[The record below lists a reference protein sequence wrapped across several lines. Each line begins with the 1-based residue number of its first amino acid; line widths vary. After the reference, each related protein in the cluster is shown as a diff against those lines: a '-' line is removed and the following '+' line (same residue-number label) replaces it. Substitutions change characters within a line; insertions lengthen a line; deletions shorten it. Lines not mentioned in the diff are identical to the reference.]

1 MSTTKRDAASAD
13 SLLIESYKISMDALA
28 AYLGEAY
35 EIVLHDLQN
44 LDHSIIKIVNGFHS
58 GRTEGSPIT
67 DFALSMLE
75 KSCGGG
81 KQPYLVYHSKSK
93 YGKPVK
99 SATIVIDGQNNEPI
113 AMLCINLYLD
123 SPIYSFLQNIS
134 AGSGTEYANENFTR
148 NSDELIIN
156 ALNEAKSRINAD
168 KTISL
173 SLKNKAIINHLCI
186 QGIFKLKSAI
196 KIVADDLGISPNTVY
211 LHIRAMKQ
219 EQNGAL

>member
-1 MSTTKRDAASAD
+1 
-13 SLLIESYKISMDALA
+13 MDALA

-44 LDHSIIKIVNGFHS
+44 LDHSIIKILNGFHS

-67 DFALSMLE
+67 DLALSMLE
-75 KSCGGG
+75 KSCGSG

-99 SATIVIDGQNNEPI
+99 STTIVIDGQNNEPI

-123 SPIYSFLQNIS
+123 SSIYSFLQSIS
-134 AGSGTEYANENFTR
+134 DGGNAEYANENFIR
-148 NSDELIIN
+148 SSDELITS
-156 ALNEAKSRINAD
+156 ALNEAKSKINAD
-168 KTISL
+168 KAIPL
-173 SLKNKAIINHLCI
+173 SLKNKTIINHLCL

-211 LHIRAMKQ
+211 LHIRAVKQ
-219 EQNGAL
+219 ANALF